1 MGIKHD
7 IEDAIYVHG
16 AWKTRFRDFLGGKA
30 GMDLSEVGHTEA
42 CKLGRWLGE
51 EARRMLSP
59 EDHANACELHAHF
72 HQVAGDIVHNIKQ
85 KDFGAARQALA
96 PAGAFD
102 QASHALGAYLRK
114 VALRGRPKRQ
124 AAPRRTMHRF
134 SRPARPDIHA
144 KKQGHAAPVRCASI
158 TTQRLTGLAAISSSR
173 RALMT

>member
-59 EDHANACELHAHF
+59 EDHAKACELHAHF

-85 KDFGAARQALA
+85 KDFMAARQALA
-96 PAGAFD
+96 SGGAFD
-102 QASHALGAYLRK
+102 QASHEMCAFLHRIVLHAGPKPSAAA
-114 VALRGRPKRQ
+114 VA
-124 AAPRRTMHRF
+124 ADEAPGEPETC
-134 SRPARPDIHA
+134 PEKED
-144 KKQGHAAPVRCASI
+144 
-158 TTQRLTGLAAISSSR
+158 
-173 RALMT
+173 

>member
-7 IEDAIYVHG
+7 IEDAIYAHG

-42 CKLGRWLGE
+42 CKLGHWLGE

-59 EDHANACELHAHF
+59 EDHAKACELHAHF

-114 VALRGRPKRQ
+114 VALRGRPKT
-124 AAPRRTMHRF
+124 ASSTAP
-134 SRPARPDIHA
+134 DE
-144 KKQGHAAPVRCASI
+144 APVQPAG
-158 TTQRLTGLAAISSSR
+158 TP
-173 RALMT
+173 